1 MKFDFEIE
9 GLDEAIAMFRNFA
22 TPGFIQG
29 VMVTSLTKSAIPIEE
44 TAKQLC
50 PVGDPDTDPNSGQ
63 LRNSITTNSI
73 SDGVEIGSDVEYAP
87 YVELGTGIRGDEA
100 NVPLKNIVNPV
111 YTLEKKHECKD
122 ENLNKTPY
130 PYMGQAPHPYLY
142 PALEAHKQDVKQN
155 LISDLDSALKGR

>member
-29 VMVTSLTKSAIPIEE
+29 VMITSLTKSAIPIEG
-44 TAKQLC
+44 TAKMLC

-73 SDGVEIGSDVEYAP
+73 PNGVEIGSDVEYAP
-87 YVELGTGIRGDEA
+87 YVELGTGLRGDPSVEH
-100 NVPLKNIVNPV
+100 V
-111 YTLEKKHECKD
+111 TEKVSKV
-122 ENLNKTPY
+122 TGQPY
-130 PYMGQAPHPYLY
+130 PFLGQEPQPYLY